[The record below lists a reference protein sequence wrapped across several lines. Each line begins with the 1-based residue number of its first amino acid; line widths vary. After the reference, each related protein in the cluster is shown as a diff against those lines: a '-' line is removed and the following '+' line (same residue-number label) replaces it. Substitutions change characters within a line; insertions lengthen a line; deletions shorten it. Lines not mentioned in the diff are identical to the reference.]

1 MQHSTTLNGRRSAT
15 ATAVRRTLRQRISG
29 WVARNV
35 IADDPTPEH
44 SRLDRLDGLG
54 R

>member
-1 MQHSTTLNGRRSAT
+1 MIAR
-15 ATAVRRTLRQRISG
+15 LRAALAA
-29 WVARNV
+29 WVARHI
-35 IADDPTPEH
+35 IADDPHPEY

>member
-1 MQHSTTLNGRRSAT
+1 MRCLRAALRRFIE
-15 ATAVRRTLRQRISG
+15 RRI
-29 WVARNV
+29 V
-35 IADDPTPEH
+35 ADDPRPEY

>member
-1 MQHSTTLNGRRSAT
+1 MFSR
-15 ATAVRRTLRQRISG
+15 LRVALAA
-29 WVARNV
+29 WVARNF
-35 IADDPTPEH
+35 IAADPAPEY

>member
-1 MQHSTTLNGRRSAT
+1 MIAR
-15 ATAVRRTLRQRISG
+15 LRAALAG
-29 WVARNV
+29 WVARHI
-35 IADDPTPEH
+35 IADDPAPEY

>member
-1 MQHSTTLNGRRSAT
+1 MT
-15 ATAVRRTLRQRISG
+15 ARIRTALAA
-29 WVARNV
+29 WVARHIV
-35 IADDPTPEH
+35 AADPAPEY

>member
-1 MQHSTTLNGRRSAT
+1 MIARIRT
-15 ATAVRRTLRQRISG
+15 ALAA
-29 WVARNV
+29 WVARHIV
-35 IADDPTPEH
+35 APDPAPAY